1 MKRFENL
8 NEDILQHVVPQPG
21 ERPLVPEL
29 SEKAQVALMCRMCF
43 REGWND
49 HIAGHITMRQENGH
63 LLTNPWE
70 LAWDEL
76 RAGDIVTI
84 DENGVIQDSNWNVTP
99 AIGLHLQL
107 HKMRSDA
114 HVVMHN
120 HPQWSGRWASM
131 GRVPGIYDQSS
142 AYVAGDLPLFDEYEG
157 TFDADDKTMAAAKA
171 LGDAKWALLVNH
183 GSLVVGKNLRQAH
196 LRVCTLEWRSRRAY
210 EIAQLGVEAKEIEAA
225 EVENAARADD
235 NGFPFLWEA
244 MARREIRR
252 DPSVLEE

>member
-1 MKRFENL
+1 MSN
-8 NEDILQHVVPQPG
+8 
-21 ERPLVPEL
+21 
-29 SEKAQVALMCRMCF
+29 KAQVALMCRMCF
-43 REGWND
+43 REGWDD
-49 HIAGHITMRQENGH
+49 HIAGHITFRQNDGT

-76 RAGDIVTI
+76 TAGDIVTI
-84 DENGVIQDSNWNVTP
+84 DADGKILDSDWNVTP

-107 HKMRSDA
+107 HKLRNDV

-131 GRVPGIYDQSS
+131 GKVPGIYDQSS
-142 AYVAGDLPLFDEYEG
+142 AYISGDLPLFDEYEG
-157 TFDADDKTMAAAKA
+157 TFDDDDKTLAAAKA
-171 LGDAKWALLVNH
+171 LGNAKWALLVNH
-183 GSLVVGKNLRQAH
+183 GALVVGKNLRQAH
-196 LRVCTLEWRSRRAY
+196 LRVCTLEWRSRRAF
-210 EIAQLGVEAKEIEAA
+210 EIAQLGVETAEIAPAQMES
-225 EVENAARADD
+225 VARADD